1 LVALFCIFLRGDLER
16 FVQLARCLHR
26 HWLSTRPVDLGLTET
41 QFVDAVAFAPRTRP
55 DRYTILEHLAL
66 SADDL
71 RTRLGDYVDALRE
84 HLG

>member
-1 LVALFCIFLRGDLER
+1 MATGSR
-16 FVQLARCLHR
+16 FGQLARCLHR
-26 HWLSTRPVDLGLTET
+26 HGLATRPGDLGLTDE
-41 QFVDAVAFAPRTRP
+41 QFVEAVAFAPHTRP

-66 SADDL
+66 PADDL